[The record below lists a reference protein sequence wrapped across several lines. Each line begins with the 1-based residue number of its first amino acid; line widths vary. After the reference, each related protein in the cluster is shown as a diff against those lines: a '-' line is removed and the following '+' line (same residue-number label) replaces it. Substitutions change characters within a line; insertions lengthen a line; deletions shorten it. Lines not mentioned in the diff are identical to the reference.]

1 MKRRKKGDFFGIFT
15 EPEPR
20 LGFSKGGSFLN
31 DNRGSILND
40 I

>member
-1 MKRRKKGDFFGIFT
+1 MKGRKKGDFFGIFT

-20 LGFSKGGSFLN
+20 LGLSKGGSFFS
-31 DNRGSILND
+31 DNRGSFFND